1 MQIRC
6 IVTSQYNAILSSSDG
21 EVRTRV
27 SQAVVL
33 TQDLA
38 GATSQTLGN
47 TESILPAAINATNEI
62 LMGVISLLFDTLG
75 NETDVSNET
84 AGLVSEASHT

>member
-1 MQIRC
+1 M
-6 IVTSQYNAILSSSDG
+6 
-21 EVRTRV
+21 

-38 GATSQTLGN
+38 EATSQTLGN

-62 LMGVISLLFDTLG
+62 LLRVFSLLFDTLD
-75 NETDVSNET
+75 NDTDVSNET
-84 AGLVSEASHT
+84 AGLVSEASDT